1 MGNYENL
8 GQSGEIKSRTSVKNK
23 NYNSRVWKMLPK
35 TIITRKKPEDRKKGG
50 LSCFS
55 KCESAAATVIAA
67 VLLLA
72 LIFTVI
78 SVVKLEYVPE
88 WKNDAERNHMYD
100 TWDEMVGVKSRIDI
114 LSRLMESENYSTY
127 GVSATVPVNIG
138 GGEVPAFDPSKS
150 DGNLEV
156 NTEKCTMIVTPYSP
170 SQRIKPHI
178 IECGGIS
185 CYSENRQYP
194 DQVFRY
200 ENGALILAEG
210 ENSRMK
216 QSPVFNIEKTEGN
229 NYTFTLGAVQIL
241 GKPDSISS
249 NAITPLR
256 LTGWGVQPMH
266 NSSDYIGI
274 NISAFNLTIAT
285 KYPDAWTAYFN
296 ETAQENG
303 FENGTDYTVRCM
315 PESGHVRFSFL
326 GNGSKKLEW
335 LYISKAKI
343 GAELGAGSSFNAN
356 YKTGWDENIMWLNK
370 WYCFDTIT
378 GTFDGKQISPSPSSD
393 SLKDYDSSLTFPSE
407 GDQEIVLASY
417 NSNNDFSH
425 IVTKTKN
432 LVLNFNFVNYTEF
445 DVISPSSVTIRMI
458 YKYNTS
464 SSQPNINMRFTG
476 GTVDNFKSQNNWCLY
491 SKTFAVSPEIPSD
504 LNLNLEINA
513 ANKNEEGKF
522 YIDYLAVRLS

>member
-1 MGNYENL
+1 
-8 GQSGEIKSRTSVKNK
+8 
-23 NYNSRVWKMLPK
+23 MLPK
-35 TIITRKKPEDRKKGG
+35 TIITRRKPEDRKKGG

-88 WKNDAERNHMYD
+88 WKNNAERDHMYN
-100 TWDEMVGVKSRIDI
+100 TWEEMVGVKSKIDI
-114 LSRLMESENYSTY
+114 LSRLMESENYSAY
-127 GVSATVPVNIG
+127 GISATVPVNIG

-150 DGNLEV
+150 DGNIEV

-170 SQRIKPHI
+170 SQRIKPYI
-178 IECGGIS
+178 IECGGIT

-229 NYTFTLGAVQIL
+229 NYTFTLGAVQIS

-326 GNGSKKLEW
+326 GNGSKKLDW

-356 YKTGWDENIMWLNK
+356 YRTGRDENIMWLNK

-378 GTFDGKQISPSPSSD
+378 ETYKNLQISPDPNL
-393 SLKDYDSSLTFPSE
+393 LKDYNSSLTFPSGSGQGIE
-407 GDQEIVLASY
+407 LVSY
-417 NSNNDFSH
+417 TPNNSFSQK
-425 IVTKTKN
+425 IDKN
-432 LVLNFNFVNYTEF
+432 KELVMNFSFVDYTEF
-445 DVISPSSVTIRMI
+445 DVISPSSATIRMI
-458 YKYNTS
+458 YRYDTTS
-464 SSQPNINMRFTG
+464 SQLSTKLEFTG
-476 GTVDNFKSQNNWCLY
+476 TEDSLSPKDNKWCLY
-491 SKTFAVSPEIPSD
+491 NNKFSVSPKSPSD
-504 LNLNLEINA
+504 LNLRLYINDGS
-513 ANKNEEGKF
+513 NGGGTF
-522 YIDYLAVRLS
+522 YIDYLAVYLS

>member
-1 MGNYENL
+1 
-8 GQSGEIKSRTSVKNK
+8 
-23 NYNSRVWKMLPK
+23 MLPK
-35 TIITRKKPEDRKKGG
+35 TIITTRKPEDRKKGG

-55 KCESAAATVIAA
+55 KGESAAATVIAA

-88 WKNDAERNHMYD
+88 WKNDAEMNHMYD
-100 TWDEMVGVKSRIDI
+100 TWDEMVGVKTRIDV
-114 LSRLMESENYSTY
+114 LSRLMESENYSAY
-127 GVSATVPVNIG
+127 SISATVPVNIG
-138 GGEVPAFDPSKS
+138 GGEVPAFDSSKS
-150 DGNLEV
+150 DGKLEV

-170 SQRIKPHI
+170 SQRIKPYI
-178 IECGGIS
+178 IECGGIT

-200 ENGALILAEG
+200 ENGALILADG

-216 QSPVFNIEKTEGN
+216 QFPIFGIEKTEGN

-296 ETAQENG
+296 ETAQEKG
-303 FENGTDYTVRCM
+303 LANGTDYTVRCM

-343 GAELGAGSSFNAN
+343 GAELGSGSSFNAN
-356 YKTGWDENIMWLNK
+356 YRTGWIENIMRLNK

-378 GTFDGKQISPSPSSD
+378 GTYKNSQISPNPN
-393 SLKDYDSSLTFPSE
+393 LLRDYNSNLTFPS
-407 GDQEIVLASY
+407 GSNKVIKLVSY
-417 NSNNDFSH
+417 NPNNSFSQK
-425 IVTKTKN
+425 IDKN
-432 LVLNFNFVNYTEF
+432 KELVMNFNFVDYTEF
-445 DVISPSSVTIRMI
+445 DVISPSSATIRMI
-458 YKYNTS
+458 YRYGTN
-464 SSQPNINMRFTG
+464 SSQLSTKMKFTG
-476 GTVDNFKSQNNWCLY
+476 TEDSLNPQDNNWYLY
-491 SKTFAVSPEIPSD
+491 NNKFSVSPKTPSD
-504 LNLNLEINA
+504 LNLSLYINDGSNA
-513 ANKNEEGKF
+513 GGTF
-522 YIDYLAVRLS
+522 YIDYLAVYLS

>member
-1 MGNYENL
+1 
-8 GQSGEIKSRTSVKNK
+8 
-23 NYNSRVWKMLPK
+23 MLPK
-35 TIITRKKPEDRKKGG
+35 TIITRRKPEDRKKGG

-55 KCESAAATVIAA
+55 KCDSAAATVIAA

-88 WKNDAERNHMYD
+88 WKNNAERDHMYD
-100 TWDEMVGVKSRIDI
+100 TWEEMVGVKSKIDI
-114 LSRLMESENYSTY
+114 LSKLMESENYSAY
-127 GVSATVPVNIG
+127 GISATVPVNIG

-150 DGNLEV
+150 DGNIEV

-170 SQRIKPHI
+170 SQRIKPYI
-178 IECGGIS
+178 IDCGGIT
-185 CYSENRQYP
+185 CYSENKQYP

-241 GKPDSISS
+241 GKPDSTSS

-343 GAELGAGSSFNAN
+343 GAELGAGSSFNAT
-356 YKTGWDENIMWLNK
+356 YRTGWGENIMWLNK
-370 WYCFDTIT
+370 WYCFETVS
-378 GTFDGKQISPSPSSD
+378 GTDVDLSL
-393 SLKDYDSSLTFPSE
+393 LKDYDLGSNFLTQSTGAELSGYSGRNEYEHKLNNQLSSTFGFSSLTE
-407 GDQEIVLASY
+407 
-417 NSNNDFSH
+417 
-425 IVTKTKN
+425 
-432 LVLNFNFVNYTEF
+432 
-445 DVISPSSVTIRMI
+445 
-458 YKYNTS
+458 
-464 SSQPNINMRFTG
+464 
-476 GTVDNFKSQNNWCLY
+476 FKSQPSSATILMIYQPDLKSNPLDMTFAGNKLNTTLNKGNGNNWYLY
-491 SKTFAVSPEIPSD
+491 TQTIPATSINDPSD
-504 LNLNLEINA
+504 LEFYLNMNSQG
-513 ANKNEEGKF
+513 GK
-522 YIDYLAVRLS
+522 YSIHIDYLAVSLS

>member
-1 MGNYENL
+1 
-8 GQSGEIKSRTSVKNK
+8 
-23 NYNSRVWKMLPK
+23 MLPK
-35 TIITRKKPEDRKKGG
+35 TIITRRKTDGRKESG

-55 KCESAAATVIAA
+55 KSESAAATVIAA

-100 TWDEMVGVKSRIDI
+100 TWDEMVGVKTRIDV
-114 LSRLMESENYSTY
+114 LSRLMESENYSAY
-127 GVSATVPVNIG
+127 SISATVPVNIG
-138 GGEVPAFDPSKS
+138 GGEVPAFDSSKS
-150 DGNLEV
+150 DGKLEI
-156 NTEKCTMIVTPYSP
+156 NAEKCAMIVTPYSP
-170 SQRIKPHI
+170 SQRIKPYI
-178 IECGGIS
+178 IECGGIT

-194 DQVFRY
+194 NQIFRY
-200 ENGALILAEG
+200 ENGALILADG

-216 QSPVFNIEKTEGN
+216 QSPIFDIEKTEGN

-285 KYPDAWTAYFN
+285 KYPDAWIAYFN
-296 ETAQENG
+296 ETAQDNK
-303 FENGTDYTVRCM
+303 FINGTDYTVRYM

-326 GNGSKKLEW
+326 GNGSKGLQW

-356 YKTGWDENIMWLNK
+356 YRTGWDENIMWLNK
-370 WYCFDTIT
+370 WYCFENVS
-378 GTFDGKQISPSPSSD
+378 GTDVDLSL
-393 SLKDYDSSLTFPSE
+393 LKDYDSESNFLTQSTGAELSNYSSNNEYEHKLNNRLNSTFGFSSLT
-407 GDQEIVLASY
+407 
-417 NSNNDFSH
+417 
-425 IVTKTKN
+425 
-432 LVLNFNFVNYTEF
+432 EF
-445 DVISPSSVTIRMI
+445 
-458 YKYNTS
+458 K
-464 SSQPNINMRFTG
+464 SQPNSATILMIYQPDLNSNPSDMTFAGNKLNTTLNKG
-476 GTVDNFKSQNNWCLY
+476 NGNNWYLY
-491 SKTFAVSPEIPSD
+491 TKTIPAASINDPSD
-504 LNLNLEINA
+504 LEFYLKIDAENGKTEID
-513 ANKNEEGKF
+513 
-522 YIDYLAVRLS
+522 IDYLAVYLS